1 MSTFERVYS
10 EEAIAAA
17 VHSYLDRKIRP
28 ARLVIQLA
36 REGNLTTRT
45 GEKVP
50 AFELNPHTF
59 RDFITRERKRRR
71 GPVKGGGMNSLSNP
85 DDVLEGLRRRMI
97 ALADSE
103 LGVCERQRQ
112 GKRDPE
118 HMRQIARLVREVA
131 ALPKPGEGRSR
142 TPGDRDANGKM
153 VDGKTTGGIVGKML
167 NAHRTRPATEPI
179 IEDKAPAENGTE
191 ALPEAESA
199 AQSQERS
206 GPGSFNRSDASVLEG
221 EALRRRVP
229 A

>member
-1 MSTFERVYS
+1 MSAFERVYS
-10 EEAIAAA
+10 DEAIAAA

-131 ALPKPGEGRSR
+131 ALPKPGEGRSK
-142 TPGDRDANGKM
+142 TPGAKENGVRTEGQSRDGM
-153 VDGKTTGGIVGKML
+153 VGAL
-167 NAHRTRPATEPI
+167 LHAHRRSPATEPPSTQ
-179 IEDKAPAENGTE
+179 EGSAENE
-191 ALPEAESA
+191 NERINAAQSA
-199 AQSQERS
+199 AQSQEPS
-206 GPGSFNRSDASVLEG
+206 GPGSPNRSDDTAAL
-221 EALRRRVP
+221 LRRIP

>member
-1 MSTFERVYS
+1 MSKFERRYS
-10 EEAIAAA
+10 DEQIAAA
-17 VHSYLDRKIRP
+17 VHCYLDRKIRP
-28 ARLVIQLA
+28 AKAVMQLA
-36 REGNLTTRT
+36 REGNLVGRDGRT
-45 GEKVP
+45 VP
-50 AFELNPHTF
+50 AFSIGESYLRILVTN
-59 RDFITRERKRRR
+59 ERKRRR

-167 NAHRTRPATEPI
+167 NAHRTRPATEPLTTQ
-179 IEDKAPAENGTE
+179 EGSAENGNE
-191 ALPEAESA
+191 RINAGQSA
-199 AQSQERS
+199 AQSQERDGS
-206 GPGSFNRSDASVLEG
+206 GSLQRSEASVLESDPL
-221 EALRRRVP
+221 LRRIP